1 MLQSFYTGDGGYPRS
16 IIAGLVA
23 GKGRGF
29 LSSTDAVLA
38 SGKRRLSQL
47 LLRRLLV
54 TESGG
59 LQSSAL
65 PLWNPR
71 SGPVGRS
78 GGRDLVQTIELSDGK
93 TRRRRRSMARRLCSL
108 GVPAKSC
115 DGGKRRWVC
124 ENGAT
129 KSRRTA
135 RGGLMS
141 QILTCVLLCL
151 LHARP
156 EQARCS

>member
-71 SGPVGRS
+71 SF
-78 GGRDLVQTIELSDGK
+78 
-93 TRRRRRSMARRLCSL
+93 
-108 GVPAKSC
+108 
-115 DGGKRRWVC
+115 
-124 ENGAT
+124 
-129 KSRRTA
+129 
-135 RGGLMS
+135 GLW
-141 QILTCVLLCL
+141 
-151 LHARP
+151 
-156 EQARCS
+156 